1 MKQYVDLLK
10 KKEKSIKIP
19 PEIIVSAF
27 KFMVEFVLLF
37 YDKVGFFHGDMK
49 PDNLLM
55 VHTDND
61 QYKFKTIDFGT
72 IKERERY
79 RENTPFTPYYYLS
92 PMREYTKLSEEE

>member
-1 MKQYVDLLK
+1 
-10 KKEKSIKIP
+10 
-19 PEIIVSAF
+19 
-27 KFMVEFVLLF
+27 MVEFVHLF

-55 VHTDND
+55 VHTGKD

-72 IKERERY
+72 IKEREKY
-79 RENTPFTPYYYLS
+79 DEITPFTPYYYLS